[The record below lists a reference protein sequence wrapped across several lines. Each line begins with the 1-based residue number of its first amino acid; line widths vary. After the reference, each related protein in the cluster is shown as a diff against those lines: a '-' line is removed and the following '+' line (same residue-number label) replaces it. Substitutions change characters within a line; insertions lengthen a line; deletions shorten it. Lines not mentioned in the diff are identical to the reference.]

1 MTEQEVNIEPLTREE
16 VSELELLRL
25 LQADH
30 TRWLSQ
36 AEFDRIKELARK
48 QFKQTVSPSN

>member
-1 MTEQEVNIEPLTREE
+1 MTEQEVNKSQITQSEIKELKRLRE
-16 VSELELLRL
+16 

-48 QFKQTVSPSN
+48 QLKQTVSPSN